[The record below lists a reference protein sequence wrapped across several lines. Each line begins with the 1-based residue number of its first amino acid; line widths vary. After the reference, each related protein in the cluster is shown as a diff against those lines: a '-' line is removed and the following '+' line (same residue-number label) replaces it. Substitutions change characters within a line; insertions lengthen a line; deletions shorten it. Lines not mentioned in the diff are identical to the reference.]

1 MGFGGKPE
9 NNCKNNCTS
18 SPQVFSDSKFEPLAT
33 LSSKVPILSCGGL
46 AKRWLVP
53 GWRMG
58 WILIHDRRD
67 IFGNE
72 VRIYIYTYIYVYI
85 YILNIY
91 LFVYLLLACF
101 ISQWW
106 YRCEIFLSWPCSS
119 VCLERHWIKIV
130 LVISLQ
136 NSVFLCW

>member
-1 MGFGGKPE
+1 MEGCQKTTVRS
-9 NNCKNNCTS
+9 TS

-33 LSSKVPILSCGGL
+33 LSSNVPILSCGGL

-72 VRIYIYTYIYVYI
+72 VRIYIYSKYS
-85 YILNIY
+85 
-91 LFVYLLLACF
+91 F
-101 ISQWW
+101 
-106 YRCEIFLSWPCSS
+106 
-119 VCLERHWIKIV
+119 VCL
-130 LVISLQ
+130 LVTCLLYLT
-136 NSVFLCW
+136 VVV

>member
-1 MGFGGKPE
+1 MEGCQKTTVRS
-9 NNCKNNCTS
+9 TS

-33 LSSKVPILSCGGL
+33 LSSNVPILSCGGL

-72 VRIYIYTYIYVYI
+72 VRIYIY
-85 YILNIY
+85 ILNIY

-106 YRCEIFLSWPCSS
+106 YRCEIFLSRPCSS